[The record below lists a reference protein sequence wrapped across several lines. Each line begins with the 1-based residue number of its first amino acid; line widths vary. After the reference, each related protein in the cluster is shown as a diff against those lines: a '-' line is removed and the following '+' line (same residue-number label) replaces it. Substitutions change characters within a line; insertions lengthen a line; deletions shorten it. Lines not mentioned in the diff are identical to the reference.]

1 MVYKHCVNYDGDEDC
16 HKCCSP
22 NHDKYIFSCPANC
35 ADYRDCF
42 GYGFDGKDGDEE

>member
-22 NHDKYIFSCPANC
+22 NHDKYIWNCPAEC

-42 GYGFDGKDGDEE
+42 GRGIDEQDGDGE